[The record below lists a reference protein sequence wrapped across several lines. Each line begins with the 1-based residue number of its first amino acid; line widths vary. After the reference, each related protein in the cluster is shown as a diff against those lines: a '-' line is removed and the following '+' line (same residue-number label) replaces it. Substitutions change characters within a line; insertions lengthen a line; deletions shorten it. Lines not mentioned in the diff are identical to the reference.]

1 MAFDN
6 YIEYI
11 GYEDNFYG
19 FLELLDD
26 RLSKEG
32 KSVKIWCNLEFLP
45 KIKKYGRIIP
55 VYYRKYSN
63 PVFSIRESVKKGEL
77 LKVLRELFNRI
88 KYRNYIKYL
97 KCKKEN
103 IVPCFLNN
111 NNGKLEVNMGV
122 QEIEFKG
129 VDNTIILR
137 RYEREAGMFS
147 NLLVILPYLSWA
159 KDNNLNVY
167 FDMARG
173 DNAYRENEG
182 ENAWEYYYRQTGN
195 KPSLSCGSIISELFE
210 LPDYYRIAFETKNMN
225 KIISLHSIYEKYIKL
240 NDRMFGL
247 VDKNWNRILQ
257 QGSKILGVKFRGTDY
272 NPERIPYKHPFQTTC
287 EEMIERAGKFMEK
300 YDYHYIYLCTEEKRS
315 LDKFKEIFG
324 KKVLN
329 YDCKLIES
337 YKSGAA
343 TLNQVSLVGKRK
355 AGEDYIG
362 SIMCLAKCDSILCS
376 PNSGTYL
383 TFVINGGKFE
393 HVEIIDKGCR
403 D

>member
-63 PVFSIRESVKKGEL
+63 PIFSIRESVKKGEL

-137 RYEREAGMFS
+137 RYERDAGMFS
-147 NLLVILPYLSWA
+147 NLSVILPYLSWA
-159 KDNNLNVY
+159 KDNDLNVY

-182 ENAWEYYYRQTGN
+182 ENAWEYYYRQIGN

-210 LPDYYRIAFETKNMN
+210 LPDYYRIAFETKNIN
-225 KIISLHSIYEKYIKL
+225 K
-240 NDRMFGL
+240 
-247 VDKNWNRILQ
+247 
-257 QGSKILGVKFRGTDY
+257 
-272 NPERIPYKHPFQTTC
+272 
-287 EEMIERAGKFMEK
+287 
-300 YDYHYIYLCTEEKRS
+300 
-315 LDKFKEIFG
+315 
-324 KKVLN
+324 
-329 YDCKLIES
+329 
-337 YKSGAA
+337 
-343 TLNQVSLVGKRK
+343 
-355 AGEDYIG
+355 
-362 SIMCLAKCDSILCS
+362 
-376 PNSGTYL
+376 
-383 TFVINGGKFE
+383 VI
-393 HVEIIDKGCR
+393 
-403 D
+403 